1 MAHSQALGL
10 GFTAAAVAV
19 YGFVAVC
26 CLLIRVRIGERAE
39 YGTFAALYF
48 TLAGLAVLR
57 LLDIVGFEA
66 VLDERVASC
75 LGIGA
80 YALIVQFAAR
90 ATRTHRAQRWIW
102 GVYAVTSLFALL
114 AVEGGFEAG
123 APRASSDA
131 ALAIFLVR
139 SGTMAIALYAACSLA
154 AIAAIYLLTRAALA
168 GRGDLLSL
176 AVGTGFL
183 LLVSLHDLGVVAGA
197 FATPCIGQLGFFAFV
212 FAVAAYFILRTERLL
227 VALGANQGELERSY
241 RALHETQQ
249 ELVRKEQLAVVGELA
264 AVVAHE
270 VRNPLAVIANS
281 VAGLRKATISKDDQT
296 TLLGILDEETSR
308 LNRIVSDLLRFA
320 RPVSVQR
327 ARVPLADLLD
337 RALKM
342 ARADTRIDVETKV
355 EVADVTVWADAS
367 LLRQVFD
374 NLVENAVQAMSTDGT
389 LSVGIRKKL
398 DDDGL
403 DGVAVEIKD
412 TGEGMNTIVKSRA
425 KDPFFTT
432 RPSGT
437 GLGLAIVDRIVVA
450 HGGHLLIE
458 SRAGEGTTVTVFLPT
473 GSPSE
478 PPSEMAKAS

>member
-1 MAHSQALGL
+1 LAHSQALGL
-10 GFTAAAVAV
+10 GLTAAAIAI
-19 YGFVAVC
+19 YGFVAAC
-26 CLLIRVRIGERAE
+26 CLLVRLRIRDDVE
-39 YGTFAALYF
+39 YGPFAGLYF
-48 TLAGLAVLR
+48 TLAALEALR
-57 LLDIVGFEA
+57 LFAMVGFETA
-66 VLDERVASC
+66 LDERWASC
-75 LGIGA
+75 FGTAA
-80 YALIVQFAAR
+80 YALLVHCAVRAAR
-90 ATRTHRAQRWIW
+90 VHHAARWIASVY
-102 GVYAVTSLFALL
+102 GVTFVL
-114 AVEGGFEAG
+114 AVALILFRG
-123 APRASSDA
+123 ASTPIG
-131 ALAIFLVR
+131 LH
-139 SGTMAIALYAACSLA
+139 AACTLA
-154 AIAAIYLLTRAALA
+154 AIAATFLLTRRALG
-168 GRGDLLSL
+168 GRRDLVGL
-176 AVGTGFL
+176 ALGASFV
-183 LLVSLHDLGVVAGA
+183 LLVSLHDLGAVAGA
-197 FATPCIGQLGFFAFV
+197 LHTPRVGELAFFGLAFPVAT
-212 FAVAAYFILRTERLL
+212 YFIQRTERLV
-227 VALGANQGELERSY
+227 VALETNQSELGRSY

-281 VAGLRKATISKDDQT
+281 VAGLRKTTISKDDQI
-296 TLLGILDEETSR
+296 TLLAILDEETSR

-327 ARVPLADLLD
+327 ARVPLNARLD

-342 ARADTRIDVETKV
+342 ARADQRIDVETKV

-374 NLVENAVQAMSTDGT
+374 NLVENAVQAMNFDGT
-389 LSVGIRKKL
+389 LSVGIRAKR

-403 DGVAVEIKD
+403 DGIAIEIKD
-412 TGEGMNTIVKSRA
+412 TGEGMSTIVKSRA

-458 SRAGEGTTVTVFLPT
+458 SHAGEGTTVTVFLPT

-478 PPSEMAKAS
+478 PPGELAKAS